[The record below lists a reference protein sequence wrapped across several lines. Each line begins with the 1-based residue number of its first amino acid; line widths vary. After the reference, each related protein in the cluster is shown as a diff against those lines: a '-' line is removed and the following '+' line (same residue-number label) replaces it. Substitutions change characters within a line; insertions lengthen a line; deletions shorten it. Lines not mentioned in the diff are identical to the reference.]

1 MKKSTSYT
9 VGLLSIVFLTVL
21 SIIIDKNNVE
31 LIVPSSIAGIVG
43 LTLAYIGGN
52 VADNGV
58 KGKFFNENLVG
69 K

>member
-1 MKKSTSYT
+1 MKKATSYM

-21 SIIIDKNNVE
+21 SIIIDKNNVG